1 MRTESRRPQRAT
13 LAHERERGRHL
24 RPWEKALA
32 AAAAVAFGAMRGAQ
46 LGRSVDSCSLR
57 IDGLDKP
64 QRVTSFAC
72 LDGPGPLVFGW

>member
-24 RPWEKALA
+24 RPWEKA
-32 AAAAVAFGAMRGAQ
+32 AVAFGAEQGAQ

>member
-1 MRTESRRPQRAT
+1 MAR
-13 LAHERERGRHL
+13 ERERGGHL
-24 RPWEKALA
+24 RLHPWEKALA
-32 AAAAVAFGAMRGAQ
+32 AAAAAVAIGAERGAQ

-64 QRVTSFAC
+64 QRVTSFAS